1 MCVRVCVFRKW
12 PMRRTLYVTVRTKTT
27 TVWRP
32 TTSTCANRTSATVSQ
47 SVHSNHSFASSSCLH
62 SSPLSSYCMWT
73 VQGRHRLYKESVCM
87 CLSCSSLVNPLTTT
101 SAIRVYELNQ
111 VWLSVRVPGCQK
123 LQMTANTVW
132 HRMLYSSC
140 THMATVGIIGLS
152 FTQTWL
158 SSVELT

>member
-12 PMRRTLYVTVRTKTT
+12 PMRRTRYVTVRTKTT

-73 VQGRHRLYKESVCM
+73 VQGRHRLYKESVCV
-87 CLSCSSLVNPLTTT
+87 CHVRAWLTLWRPLLPYGYMNSTKSGWASECPDAKNYKWRLTRSGT
-101 SAIRVYELNQ
+101 GCFIAA
-111 VWLSVRVPGCQK
+111 VPIWQ
-123 LQMTANTVW
+123 LLA
-132 HRMLYSSC
+132 S
-140 THMATVGIIGLS
+140 
-152 FTQTWL
+152 
-158 SSVELT
+158 